1 LVSFTK
7 VVLRTGNTFVTLATT
22 NLETTTKA
30 RDVIGNRVNVV
41 KGKVD
46 PLNCHEDT
54 EGEWRCS
61 SNLSLTSALEGV
73 GS

>member
-1 LVSFTK
+1 M
-7 VVLRTGNTFVTLATT
+7 
-22 NLETTTKA
+22 KA

-41 KGKVD
+41 KGKVG

-54 EGEWRCS
+54 EEELRCS
-61 SNLSLTSALEGV
+61 SNLSLTSALEGL